1 MSARDVIAET
11 VRVESHYVDAP
22 TTIADAILSAL
33 RAMPDPDRLAL
44 ARELAGPEWAVV
56 PREPTREM
64 WAASGNALVNGRVKI
79 KAHHDYLSET
89 VWTAMLAAS
98 EKETP

>member
-1 MSARDVIAET
+1 VSAREVSPFVGWHCSGAWGHVKCSEPCAWCKDEAAKNIVA
-11 VRVESHYVDAP
+11 
-22 TTIADAILSAL
+22 LSA
-33 RAMPDPDRLAL
+33 
-44 ARELAGPEWAVV
+44 AGYAVV

-64 WAASGNALVNGRVKI
+64 WAASGNALANGRVKL

-98 EKETP
+98 EPTR